1 MHLYLPRLRS
11 FKRANAQSLSKL
23 KCIVTAGSRSSL
35 LPWDIILGFAFMKNS
50 NPLILK
56 YGEEGGMNLS
66 QNQRVA
72 VDAD

>member
-1 MHLYLPRLRS
+1 
-11 FKRANAQSLSKL
+11 
-23 KCIVTAGSRSSL
+23 
-35 LPWDIILGFAFMKNS
+35 MKNS